1 MPPGQPPPSVDRG
14 LREGLSAL
22 SPALPAGNWL
32 EAPQIACVS
41 ELSKKTPGGAA
52 GRPCARRARLGT
64 PPELEGRQQ
73 GPAWRP

>member
-1 MPPGQPPPSVDRG
+1 MPPGQPPLSVDRG

-52 GRPCARRARLGT
+52 G
-64 PPELEGRQQ
+64 
-73 GPAWRP
+73 